1 MTNKIFRSTVFVAAF
16 VLLCSLGI
24 VVGVLYRHF
33 TGVQVQQLKDELS
46 LAVTGTE
53 QYGNAFLENVEADR
67 FRVTWIDTDG
77 TVLFDTQVD
86 QTAMENHADRE
97 EILEAF
103 ATGSGSAV
111 RNSSTLTEQT
121 YYEARK
127 LRDGTVLR
135 ISANQ
140 ASAWALMMDL
150 MWPIILIALLA
161 IGLSALLARR
171 MARKIVEPLNRLDLE
186 QPLSN
191 DTYEELSPLLRRINQ
206 QHLQIHSQMRK
217 LQRKTDE
224 FIQITSHMQ
233 EGLVVLDKETHI
245 RSINSAAMKIFDAEE
260 SCVGNSFFQI
270 NRSHALR
277 NALNDALDRGH
288 GSAVLDMDGR
298 AYRFDMSSIQSD
310 GNLLGAVILA
320 VDVTESQNAEQMRRE
335 FSANVSHELKTPLQG
350 IIGSAELLES
360 GIVKSEDTPRFVGH
374 IRKEAARL
382 VNLIEDIIRL
392 SQLDEGVE
400 LPAEQV
406 DMLALAK
413 RCTGNSSIQRCRKS
427 DFRCRFRFRLH
438 RHGCP

>member
-1 MTNKIFRSTVFVAAF
+1 MTSKIFRSTVFVAVV

-24 VVGVLYRHF
+24 VIGVLYNHF

-67 FRVTWIDTDG
+67 FRVTWIDIDG

-97 EILEAF
+97 EIREAF
-103 ATGSGSAV
+103 ATGSGNAV

-127 LRDGTVLR
+127 LQDGTVLR

-171 MARKIVEPLNRLDLE
+171 MARKIVEPLNKLDLE

-320 VDVTESQNAEQMRRE
+320 VDVTESRNAEQMRRE

-350 IIGSAELLES
+350 IIGSAELLEN
-360 GIVKSEDTPRFVGH
+360 GMVKHADQDPQYHRGWFCYGH
-374 IRKEAARL
+374 RSAA
-382 VNLIEDIIRL
+382 
-392 SQLDEGVE
+392 
-400 LPAEQV
+400 
-406 DMLALAK
+406 
-413 RCTGNSSIQRCRKS
+413 GNDSA
-427 DFRCRFRFRLH
+427 RFRASVAGGCWQRICYCH
-438 RHGCP
+438 RQGAVWWPGSEYL